1 MSSTVNLLLK
11 RLGFI
16 FLVVVLMSG
25 SYYLGSSAHPND
37 DTFTEVFNRIYND
50 HYTQPSKDDLWQ
62 GAIDGM
68 IDSLDDPFT
77 NYFDQESYDAFRQG
91 QEESFVGIGVTI
103 ENVDDAVIIRSVFPS
118 SPAEQAGLMA
128 GDQITHVD
136 GVDYRDRSFVETTSV
151 LRGEVGSDVTIG
163 YKRPGIETILYV
175 TVTREAIA
183 NPTVTA
189 ELIDGNIGVIYLHA
203 FGSDTTDIFTS
214 YLDAFEN
221 EDNIDGL
228 IIDLRN
234 NGGGD
239 LGTLI
244 SLLDIFLDKDA
255 KSLPYFT
262 LQTYD
267 DREMDIYDET
277 GSNTETKPY
286 PISIIVNGQS
296 ASASEVF
303 ASAMHEYGEYPVYGV
318 TTYGKGTLQQ
328 SIPLRTTTGDFLH
341 LTIGRW
347 LTPEGNW
354 VHYQSDNPGF
364 EPSHTVEQSPYF
376 STPLLFLQADESYTY
391 DMVDEKIAIAQTMLE
406 ALGYSVR
413 TDGYFNIAT
422 QDALTFYQSQHAI
435 AATGTLNDVT
445 AAQLSE
451 DVYAYRNTLENDLQ
465 FQAAYQAM
473 VALLNE

>member
-1 MSSTVNLLLK
+1 MNSTVNLLLK
-11 RLGFI
+11 RLGVI
-16 FLVVVLMSG
+16 LLVVIAMSG
-25 SYYLGSSAHPND
+25 SYYLGSSAHPSD
-37 DTFTEVFNRIYND
+37 DTFSEVFNRLYND

-103 ENVDDAVIIRSVFPS
+103 ENVNEAVVIRSVYPS

-151 LRGEVGSDVTIG
+151 LRGEAGSEVTIG
-163 YKRPGIETILYV
+163 YKRPGIESILYV
-175 TVTREAIA
+175 TLTREAIA

-189 ELIDGNIGVIYLHA
+189 ELVNDNIGIIYLHA
-203 FGSDTTDIFTS
+203 FGSDTKDIFTS
-214 YLDAFEN
+214 YIESFETD
-221 EDNIDGL
+221 DNIEGL

-239 LGTLI
+239 LVTLI
-244 SLLDIFLDKDA
+244 DLLDIFLDKDA

-267 DREMDIYDET
+267 NRDMDRYDET
-277 GSNTETKPY
+277 GNNTETKPY
-286 PISIIVNGQS
+286 PISLIVNGQS

-303 ASAMHEYGEYPVYGV
+303 AAAMHEYGGYPVYGE

-328 SIPLRTTTGDFLH
+328 SIPLRTTTGDYLH

-354 VHYQSDNPGF
+354 VHYQGDNPGF
-364 EPSHTVEQSPYF
+364 EPSHVVEQSPYF
-376 STPLLFLQADESYTY
+376 TTPLLYLEADETY
-391 DMVDEKIAIAQTMLE
+391 SFDMVDEKIAIAQTMLN
-406 ALGYSVR
+406 ALGYIVR
-413 TDGYFNIAT
+413 DDGYFNLAT
-422 QDALTFYQSQHAI
+422 QDALTLYQSQNGI
-435 AATGTLNDVT
+435 TVTGILNDVT
-445 AAQLSE
+445 AAHLS
-451 DVYAYRNTLENDLQ
+451 DAMYNYRNSLDNDLQ
-465 FQAAYQAM
+465 FQAAYQDM
-473 VALLNE
+473 VAQLNE